1 MEIKPG
7 TGFEK
12 LVFGMTQEEVIAG
25 QGDADV
31 INDIDE
37 ESEQYIIYYYY
48 DDQVK
53 LYFDKDHNFRL
64 FSIEILDKKMH
75 YLNVEVIDMKEKD
88 LRTLLFRNKLKYDV
102 EEYPS
107 FHIIH
112 VPSQQVFI
120 NIELDRVRSVEMQ
133 PLVKNKK
140 IVWPKR

>member
-1 MEIKPG
+1 MEIKTG
-7 TGFEK
+7 TGFGK
-12 LVFGMTQEEVIAG
+12 LIFGMQQEEVIAI

-31 INDIDE
+31 INDINE

-64 FSIEILDKKMH
+64 FSIEIMNKKMR

-107 FHIIH
+107 FHIVHI
-112 VPSQQVFI
+112 PSQQVFI
-120 NIELDRVRSVEMQ
+120 NIELDRVRSVEIQ
-133 PLVKNKK
+133 PLMKNKK
-140 IVWPKR
+140 IVWPKK